1 MACLAATL
9 SAQAAP
15 PGSGSVRLQPD
26 WPTVETEILRHYQ
39 AVLRLDTTNPP
50 GNEHIAVEYLKQVL
64 DAEGIPSQVFALDPN
79 RSNIV
84 ARLKGS
90 GRRRPLLIMGHTD
103 DVTVDASKWKF
114 PPFSATRDGGYV
126 YARGAIDDKDNLTA
140 GLMTLVTLKRLNVP
154 LDRDVIFLA
163 ESGEEGNSNFG
174 IQFMVAQHF
183 DQIDAEYCFAEGGG
197 VTRIGGEARFATVQA
212 TEKIPRGIELVAHGI
227 SGHGSIPLKS
237 NAIVHL
243 AAAVARVGDWRPD
256 IRFNET
262 TGSYFRGLAAIS
274 PPDVAAHYRDVL
286 SADPKVRAA
295 ADDWLVEHEPQH
307 ASMLRTSVSP
317 NIFAGGYR
325 SNVIPSEAKATL
337 DVRMLPDEDPARFL
351 EQVTHVVND
360 PAVDVRFP
368 SQNTRPPGAAAR
380 LDSEPFKA
388 IDAANKRMYNVP
400 TLPTMSTFATDMA
413 QLRAKGMQC
422 YGIGPAVDLEDG
434 PKGFGMHSDQERLL
448 ESELYRFVR
457 FNYEVVLDLARA
469 R

>member
-1 MACLAATL
+1 MF
-9 SAQAAP
+9 
-15 PGSGSVRLQPD
+15 
-26 WPTVETEILRHYQ
+26 
-39 AVLRLDTTNPP
+39 
-50 GNEHIAVEYLKQVL
+50 
-64 DAEGIPSQVFALDPN
+64 DAEGIPSQIFALDPN

-84 ARLKGS
+84 ARLKGN
-90 GRRRPLLIMGHTD
+90 GKKRPLLIMGHTD
-103 DVTVDASKWKF
+103 EVTVDASKWKF

-140 GLMTLVTLKRLNVP
+140 GLMTMLLLKRMNVP

-183 DQIDAEYCFAEGGG
+183 AEIDAEYCFAEGGG

-243 AAAVARVGDWRPD
+243 AGAVARVGEWRPEV
-256 IRFNET
+256 RFNET
-262 TGSYFRGLAAIS
+262 TGTYFRGLAAIS
-274 PPDVAAHYRDVL
+274 APDVAAHYRDVL
-286 SADPKVRAA
+286 SADPTVRAA
-295 ADDWLVEHEPQH
+295 ADDWIVEHEPQH
-307 ASMLRTSVSP
+307 SSMLRTSVSP

-337 DVRMLPDEDPARFL
+337 DVRMLPDEDPIKFL
-351 EQVTHVVND
+351 EQVKKVVND
-360 PAVDVRFP
+360 PAVDVHFT
-368 SQNTRPPGAAAR
+368 SQNVRPASAFDAR
-380 LDSEPFKA
+380 LDSEPYKVLE
-388 IDAANKRMYNVP
+388 AAAKRVYNTI
-400 TLPTMSTFATDMA
+400 TLPTMSTGATDMA
-413 QLRAKGMQC
+413 PLRARGVQC
-422 YGIGPAVDLEDG
+422 FGIGAAIDMEDG

-457 FNYEVVLDLARA
+457 YNYEVVVDLARA
-469 R
+469 K